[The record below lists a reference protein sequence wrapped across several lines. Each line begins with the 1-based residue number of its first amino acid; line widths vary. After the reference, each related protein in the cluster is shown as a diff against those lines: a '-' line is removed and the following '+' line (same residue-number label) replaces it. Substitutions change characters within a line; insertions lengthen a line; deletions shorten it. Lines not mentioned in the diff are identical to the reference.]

1 MARSPFK
8 RARIELLCGGDHDF
22 ALINAPLRKGV
33 KKDAGN
39 VFVISG
45 NDQVQTILEQDI
57 DIGGVSASVLNDG
70 GSYKARI
77 MCTGKANEN
86 INWYASVKEFVL
98 NFD

>member
-1 MARSPFK
+1 VYAKNSSNNMNIYNIKFT
-8 RARIELLCGGDHDF
+8 
-22 ALINAPLRKGV
+22 V